1 MRDVPSPL
9 PPVALPWARLAHPAQ
24 LPVQLARE
32 MVPQDLHVEV
42 CPFRTLHDCTSL
54 SALATFNACLLQS
67 TVYNAAALYNLQL
80 TTSSKQQ
87 S

>member
-1 MRDVPSPL
+1 
-9 PPVALPWARLAHPAQ
+9 
-24 LPVQLARE
+24 